1 MNAAVLRSLGFM
13 VPVAGLE
20 ERASIGQGKS
30 VDTIG
35 IIRDEHRSL
44 GAVLHGMLYL
54 IREIRYAGAAPNFE
68 VFHAMLYYIDA
79 FPERFHHPKEDA
91 YLFKFLRL
99 RHPDAAPLIDRLQ
112 VEHAIG
118 AEKIRYLAQ
127 ALTRYEQGGAPEFGG
142 FAEAVAAYAAFHY
155 GHMRAEED
163 ELIPLARKH
172 LTKDDWKEIDAAFAG
187 NTDPLF
193 GTKASAQY
201 VELFRQI
208 VNLAPPPIGVG
219 PAR

>member
-1 MNAAVLRSLGFM
+1 MNVATRRLLGFV
-13 VPVAGLE
+13 VPVAGLAE
-20 ERASIGQGKS
+20 HASVGQGRS
-30 VDTIG
+30 VDAIG
-35 IIRDEHRSL
+35 TIRDEHRSL

-54 IREIRYAGAAPNFE
+54 IREIRYAGAAPNFA

-91 YLFKFLRL
+91 YLFKLLRL
-99 RHPDAAPLIDRLQ
+99 RHPDAAPLIDRLHA
-112 VEHAIG
+112 EHAMG
-118 AEKIRYLAQ
+118 AEKIRRLEQ
-127 ALTRYEQGGAPEFGG
+127 ALMRYEQGGETEFAG

-155 GHMRAEED
+155 NHMRAEED

-172 LTKDDWKEIDAAFAG
+172 LTASDWDEIDAAFVG

-201 VELFRQI
+201 ADLFRQI

-219 PAR
+219 PDR